1 MVTTTIIA
9 LKTEISQLEKELEK
23 HRRAL
28 QILEGGDR
36 PQPKPAASTKSAST
50 KSASAK
56 SGPAKS
62 PPPPSIKGVIL
73 ESLRANAPQK
83 LTPSEIVQQ
92 LSQHGYEGKLRN
104 IHARLSELVKAKTV
118 KRQDGQYWIE
128 S

>member
-1 MVTTTIIA
+1 MANTTITA

-36 PQPKPAASTKSAST
+36 PQPKPASA

-56 SGPAKS
+56 SAPTKS
-62 PPPPSIKGVIL
+62 APPPSIKGVIL
-73 ESLRANAPQK
+73 EVLRAKAPQK

-92 LSQHGYEGKLRN
+92 LSQHGHGGKLHN
-104 IHARLSELVKAKTV
+104 IHARLSELIKAKTV
-118 KRQDGQYWIE
+118 KRQDGQYWLE

>member
-1 MVTTTIIA
+1 MANTTITA

-36 PQPKPAASTKSAST
+36 PQPKPAPPAKSASG
-50 KSASAK
+50 KSASGK
-56 SGPAKS
+56 SA
-62 PPPPSIKGVIL
+62 PPPSIKGVIL
-73 ESLRANAPQK
+73 EVLRAKAPQK

-92 LSQHGYEGKLRN
+92 LSQHGHGGKLHN
-104 IHARLSELVKAKTV
+104 IHARLSELIKAKTV
-118 KRQDGQYWIE
+118 KRQDGQYWLE

>member
-1 MVTTTIIA
+1 MANTTITA

-36 PQPKPAASTKSAST
+36 PQPKPAPA

-56 SGPAKS
+56 SAPAKS
-62 PPPPSIKGVIL
+62 VSAKSAPPPSIKGVIL
-73 ESLRANAPQK
+73 EVLRAKAPQK

-92 LSQHGYEGKLRN
+92 LSQHGHGGKLHN
-104 IHARLSELVKAKTV
+104 IHARLSELIKAKTV

>member
-1 MVTTTIIA
+1 MANTTITA

-36 PQPKPAASTKSAST
+36 PQPKPAPPAKSASG
-50 KSASAK
+50 KSASGK
-56 SGPAKS
+56 SA
-62 PPPPSIKGVIL
+62 PPPSIKGVIL
-73 ESLRANAPQK
+73 EVLRAKAPQK

-92 LSQHGYEGKLRN
+92 LSQHGHGGKLHN
-104 IHARLSELVKAKTV
+104 IHARLSELIKAKTV